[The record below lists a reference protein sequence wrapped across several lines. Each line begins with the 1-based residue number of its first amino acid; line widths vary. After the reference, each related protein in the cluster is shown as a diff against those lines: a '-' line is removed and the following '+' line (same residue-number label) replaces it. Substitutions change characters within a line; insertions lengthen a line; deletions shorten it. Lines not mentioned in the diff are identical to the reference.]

1 MTREERDREKERE
14 RERGRERKVERERK
28 RERERER
35 ERERGGQLTVE
46 IAQAK
51 HTQEMQASFAGLNCL
66 AIVTECTTRTTSKAA
81 VITTT
86 TI

>member
-1 MTREERDREKERE
+1 M
-14 RERGRERKVERERK
+14 

-66 AIVTECTTRTTSKAA
+66 AIVTECSTGTTTSTAA
-81 VITTT
+81 VITST